1 MRYQKISAVHGSRHN
16 SCGFTLFELLIAV
29 AIIVIM
35 ATLAIPGMSAQIQHS
50 RANAALIEM
59 FRTLSLARSEAI
71 KRGYRVGLCPS
82 DDGLSCK
89 NTFSWQDGWLL
100 FKDPDR
106 NGLPDT
112 DNARI
117 IHHNATIKVRILTT
131 SGRRKVIYQPDG
143 TVTGNSNMTMTF
155 CRPATGQPPDQIVQ
169 SQSGRIRIN
178 RKVGS
183 GALLCQVTLNTM
195 TGTGNSGK

>member
-1 MRYQKISAVHGSRHN
+1 MHYQIISAVPGSHHKPY
-16 SCGFTLFELLIAV
+16 GFTLFELLIAV
-29 AIIVIM
+29 AILVIM
-35 ATLAIPGMSAQIQHS
+35 ATLAIPGLSAQIQNS
-50 RANAALIEM
+50 RANAALFEM
-59 FRTLSLARSEAI
+59 FSTLSLARSEAI

-82 DDGLSCK
+82 EDGISCS
-89 NTFSWQDGWLL
+89 NTFSWQDGWIL

-112 DNARI
+112 A
-117 IHHNATIKVRILTT
+117 NATIIYHNLNIHIRILTT

-155 CRPATGQPPDQIVQ
+155 CRPLTNQPPDQIVQ

-178 RKVGS
+178 RKVRA
-183 GALLCQVTLNTM
+183 GASLC
-195 TGTGNSGK
+195 